1 MQSLAVRLLTV
12 VLLMMAA
19 VATFVGDASSQGRP
33 TTYCQCVQSCDAGK
47 QRCERNF
54 DEDCAAG
61 KKPQPANCEPRFR
74 QRCDQ
79 AAALC
84 RLDCGS
90 KFRATAC

>member
-1 MQSLAVRLLTV
+1 MQSWAFHLLTV
-12 VLLMMAA
+12 VLLMMAT

-33 TTYCQCVQSCDAGK
+33 KTYCQCVQSCDASK

-54 DEDCAAG
+54 DEDCAAA
-61 KKPQPANCEPRFR
+61 KNPLPANCESRFR